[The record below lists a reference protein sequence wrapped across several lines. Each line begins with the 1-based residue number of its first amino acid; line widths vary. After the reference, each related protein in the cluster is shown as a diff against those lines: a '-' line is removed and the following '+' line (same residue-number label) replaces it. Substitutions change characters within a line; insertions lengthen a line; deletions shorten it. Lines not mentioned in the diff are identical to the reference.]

1 MITDLIFDFF
11 GTLVEYN
18 ETRDIGDNSSSYDYL
33 KSIGFNIPA
42 RDYIEAF
49 DKCFIEL
56 EKKSIQNKTEF
67 HMLELGR
74 LFFKK
79 HFDTRID
86 DDTNKVFVQKYIDDW
101 NRNTIYYPN
110 ILDFV
115 DNINKKY
122 RVSILSNTHYP
133 NLIYN
138 NLDNMRV
145 RNYFYKIYTSVEIG
159 IRKPNKEIFEHV
171 LNDLNISENN
181 AVYIGDNYNDDY
193 LGAKTVNMDCYLI
206 DKLNKYKELGA
217 YSIAGLFE
225 LTDKI

>member
-1 MITDLIFDFF
+1 
-11 GTLVEYN
+11 
-18 ETRDIGDNSSSYDYL
+18 
-33 KSIGFNIPA
+33 
-42 RDYIEAF
+42 
-49 DKCFIEL
+49 
-56 EKKSIQNKTEF
+56 
-67 HMLELGR
+67 MLELGR